1 MPRFLLLVMTSIWT
15 RISCSTTIL
24 EPSVPDGT
32 SLTIDTVNL
41 VDPGTSNFNSKVA
54 AIDGQSNLFTNGEL
68 TASNDEFCYNVPSK
82 SKLRARGCVPSNL
95 RTEPQNAPEGET
107 KTPPKDHGGRDFQ
120 TPNEDIKANPS
131 NQGSDQGETKPEEES
146 GLPIQLTAKNPW
158 LECRKYL
165 RGILK
170 YAVCDYPDPEFA
182 RYEPLP
188 LVWLNA
194 PFWSLSRCTLG
205 KLVSAQKF
213 PFLETILADFKLTNF
228 LFAQKWQDNQSWG
241 FTPALIRPVGSGAA
255 GNGTTTFTLTWGPRL
270 AALHSTFFN
279 WPAMFSRKFP
289 KPF

>member
-32 SLTIDTVNL
+32 SLTIDTANL

-194 PFWSLSRCTLG
+194 PFWSLSRCTLVAG
-205 KLVSAQKF
+205 
-213 PFLETILADFKLTNF
+213 
-228 LFAQKWQDNQSWG
+228 QSVMG
-241 FTPALIRPVGSGAA
+241 FYTCPHPASRVWCCWEWNNDVYFNVGSATGCLTLYFLQLA
-255 GNGTTTFTLTWGPRL
+255 GDV
-270 AALHSTFFN
+270 
-279 WPAMFSRKFP
+279 FP
-289 KPF
+289 PLPLLP